1 MTQKVYVLV
10 MMEYNVVN
18 VGVGCTRLMWDCTL
32 GSLALSSAFEV
43 NTLEKMVSSSVMLAS
58 SWEMMV
64 NTLVKMENTA
74 VMMGCTVANWVYTVV
89 MPGCIWVMMVNSHL
103 ESMMVK

>member
-1 MTQKVYVLV
+1 
-10 MMEYNVVN
+10 
-18 VGVGCTRLMWDCTL
+18 
-32 GSLALSSAFEV
+32 
-43 NTLEKMVSSSVMLAS
+43 
-58 SWEMMV
+58 MMV